1 MFAEHKVASSNINCE
16 IIGFKIEIII
26 EPTPVCFWL
35 VAFSYEMN
43 ME

>member
-1 MFAEHKVASSNINCE
+1 MFAEHKVASSNINC
-16 IIGFKIEIII
+16 EIII